1 MSYSTAGD
9 AEVTTKPKMKLEH
22 RIGQL
27 LIIGLPG
34 PQLDLV
40 TRSLLQDI
48 QPGGILLNSQNIE
61 SSAQV
66 VELTSAIR
74 SLIEVPPIIAID
86 HEGGRVDRLKQ
97 IYSPMPSADLLR
109 ASGDAAVAART
120 GEIAAEALRT
130 LGFNMN
136 FAPVLDIAVDDAA
149 NNGLKGRYLGGTVA
163 EVVRLAGAYLEGLQ
177 HGGVVGAGKHFPGLG
192 AAAIDS
198 HSELPTVDRTRDELL
213 KHEVAPYTEL
223 FSKINARL
231 NAVIIAHCHYP
242 AFDGPAPL
250 PSSLSK
256 NIITGLLR
264 EELGFKGLTMTD
276 DLEMGAIVGTR
287 EISEAAVM
295 AIEAG
300 IDMVMIADSSSTERA
315 STTWEAMIKAANEG
329 RINKTHWNRAFDHL
343 ARIKSMLSPPLAYSE
358 QAIARIRE
366 RIGEVNLTLQHSK

>member
-1 MSYSTAGD
+1 
-9 AEVTTKPKMKLEH
+9 MKLEH

-27 LIIGLPG
+27 LLIGLPG
-34 PQLDLV
+34 PQLDLM
-40 TRSLLQDI
+40 TRSLLQSI
-48 QPGGILLNSQNIE
+48 QPGGILLSSHNIE
-61 SSAQV
+61 SATQV

-86 HEGGRVDRLKQ
+86 QEGGRVDRLKQ

-136 FAPVLDIAVDDAA
+136 FAPVLDIAADDAA
-149 NNGLKGRYLGGTVA
+149 NNGLKGRYLGSSVA

-177 HGGVVGAGKHFPGLG
+177 HGGVMGAGKHFPGLG
-192 AAAIDS
+192 TATVDS
-198 HSELPTVDRTRDELL
+198 HSELPAIDRSRDELL
-213 KHEVAPYTEL
+213 NQEIAPYTEL

-231 NAVIIAHCHYP
+231 NAVIIAHGHYP

-264 EELGFKGLTMTD
+264 EELGFKGLTLTD
-276 DLEMGAIVGTR
+276 DLEMGAIVETR
-287 EISEAAVM
+287 DLSESAVM
-295 AIEAG
+295 AVEAG
-300 IDMVMIADSSSTERA
+300 IDMVMIADSNSTGRV
-315 STTWEAMIKAANEG
+315 TTAWEAMVKAANEG
-329 RINKTHWNRAFDHL
+329 RITRAHMSRAFDHL
-343 ARIKSMLSPPLAYSE
+343 ARIKSMISPPMAYSE
-358 QAIARIRE
+358 QAVARIRE
-366 RIGEVNLTLQHSK
+366 RIGELNLTLQHSK

>member
-1 MSYSTAGD
+1 
-9 AEVTTKPKMKLEH
+9 MKLEH

-27 LIIGLPG
+27 LVIGLPG
-34 PQLDLV
+34 PQLDLM
-40 TRSLLQDI
+40 TRSLLQSI
-48 QPGGILLNSQNIE
+48 QPGGILLNSHNLE
-61 SSAQV
+61 SAAQV

-86 HEGGRVDRLKQ
+86 QEGGRVDRLKH
-97 IYSPMPSADLLR
+97 IYTPMPSADLLR

-130 LGFNMN
+130 LGINMN
-136 FAPVLDIAVDDAA
+136 LAPVLDIAVEDAA
-149 NNGLKGRYLGGTVA
+149 DNGLKGRYLGSSVA

-177 HGGVVGAGKHFPGLG
+177 HGGVAGAGKHFPGLG
-192 AAAIDS
+192 AGTIDS
-198 HSELPTVDRTRDELL
+198 HSQLPTIDRSRDELL
-213 KHEVAPYTEL
+213 RHEIAPYVEL

-231 NAVIIAHCHYP
+231 NTVVIAHAHYP

-264 EELGFKGLTMTD
+264 EELGFKGLTITD
-276 DLEMGAIVGTR
+276 DLGMGAIVAAR
-287 EISEAAVM
+287 DLSESAVM

-300 IDMVMIADSSSTERA
+300 VDMVMVADSTSTERA
-315 STTWEAMIKAANEG
+315 TTAWEAMVRAANEA

-358 QAIARIRE
+358 QAVARIRE
-366 RIGEVNLTLQHSK
+366 RIGELNLTLQHSK

>member
-1 MSYSTAGD
+1 
-9 AEVTTKPKMKLEH
+9 MKLEH

-27 LIIGLPG
+27 MLIGLPG

-61 SSAQV
+61 SAAQV

-74 SLIEVPPIIAID
+74 SLLEVPPIIAID
-86 HEGGRVDRLKQ
+86 QEGGRVDRLKQ

-109 ASGDAAVAART
+109 ASGDASVAART

-130 LGFNMN
+130 LGFNVN

-149 NNGLKGRYLGGTVA
+149 NNGLKGRYLGSSVA

-177 HGGVVGAGKHFPGLG
+177 HGGVIGAGKHFPGLG
-192 AAAIDS
+192 AASIDS
-198 HSELPTVDRTRDELL
+198 HAELPTIDRPRDQLL
-213 KHEVAPYTEL
+213 KHEIAPYTEL

-231 NAVIIAHCHYP
+231 NAVIIGHCHYP
-242 AFDGPAPL
+242 AFDGPSPL
-250 PSSLSK
+250 ASSLSK
-256 NIITGLLR
+256 NIVTGLLR

-287 EISEAAVM
+287 ELSEAAVM

-300 IDMVMIADSSSTERA
+300 NDMVMIADSDSTERA
-315 STTWEAMIKAANEG
+315 TTAWEAMIKAANEG
-329 RINKTHWNRAFDHL
+329 RITGTHISRAFDHL
-343 ARIKSMLSPPLAYSE
+343 ARIKSMISPPMAYSE

-366 RIGEVNLTLQHSK
+366 RIGELNLMLQHSK

>member
-1 MSYSTAGD
+1 
-9 AEVTTKPKMKLEH
+9 MKLEH

-40 TRSLLQDI
+40 TRSLLQSI
-48 QPGGILLNSQNIE
+48 QPGGVLLNSQNIE
-61 SSAQV
+61 SPAQV

-74 SLIEVPPIIAID
+74 SLIDVPPIIAID
-86 HEGGRVDRLKQ
+86 QEGGRVDRLKQ

-149 NNGLKGRYLGGTVA
+149 NNGLKGRYLGSTVA

-213 KHEVAPYTEL
+213 RHEVAPYTEL

-231 NAVIIAHCHYP
+231 NAVIVAHCHYP

-264 EELGFKGLTMTD
+264 EELAFKGLTMTD
-276 DLEMGAIVGTR
+276 DLEMGAIAGTR

-315 STTWEAMIKAANEG
+315 TMTWEAMIKAANEG

-366 RIGEVNLTLQHSK
+366 RIGELNLTLQHSK